1 MTVIEDLRDAGPPSR
16 GAEVAIVAVA
26 GAAVGAT
33 YWAERRYRRWAR
45 ETSVLA
51 GPRARAAAVQSS
63 YQRKRS
69 VVTDV
74 IEAVGALLAAVEL
87 ARWRSKA
94 S

>member
-1 MTVIEDLRDAGPPSR
+1 MRVIEDLRDAGPASR

-26 GAAVGAT
+26 AAT
-33 YWAERRYRRWAR
+33 YWADRRYRRWAM
-45 ETSVLA
+45 ETSLLA

-63 YQRKRS
+63 YRRKQS

-74 IEAVGALLAAVEL
+74 IEVVGAFLVAVEL